1 MVTGNDHF
9 MEMREGVEPS
19 NGCLQLLKRS
29 GLGEISGVN
38 QKIAVWNL
46 WLGVVRI

>member
-9 MEMREGVEPS
+9 MEMR
-19 NGCLQLLKRS
+19 RS
-29 GLGEISGVN
+29 TKQWLFAALEEIRLGEISGVN